1 MQLSQPVQLP
11 FEDLDG
17 HFLLLVRIFLH
28 LDVHALPGLRA
39 GQRFHL
45 RDLPV
50 DGVTNL
56 LKMEVFCFRGRM
68 VRQSC

>member
-39 GQRFHL
+39 GQHFHL

-50 DGVTNL
+50 DGIAGL
-56 LKMEVFCFRGRM
+56 LKVKVLFLSGRM
-68 VRQSC
+68 VR